1 MNAQKKKLIL
11 QNKHS
16 FEEPCVEIIA
26 FGADDVITTSS
37 EPSIGEWDQQDLD
50 Y

>member
-1 MNAQKKKLIL
+1 MNPKK
-11 QNKHS
+11 QS
-16 FEEPCVEIIA
+16 FEIPKAEIVI
-26 FGADDVITTSS
+26 FSSDDVITTSS